1 MKTGRFI
8 DSVWRTRALWAS
20 LFVLTSGIGSAVANT
35 ADENAIRGVLTGYQD
50 ALNACTAAAAVAL
63 YAEDGVLM
71 PPYNQS
77 VLGRAQ
83 LSNVYGAG
91 FKVFTLHV
99 KFTIR
104 EIVQMSRE
112 WAFARTN
119 SSGTHKDNATGVMTP
134 EENQELFVLRKGADG
149 VWKIARYSFSSIRS
163 PPP

>member
-1 MKTGRFI
+1 
-8 DSVWRTRALWAS
+8 
-20 LFVLTSGIGSAVANT
+20 
-35 ADENAIRGVLTGYQD
+35 
-50 ALNACTAAAAVAL
+50 
-63 YAEDGVLM
+63 
-71 PPYNQS
+71 
-77 VLGRAQ
+77 

-149 VWKIARYSFSSIRS
+149 VWKIARYSFSSTRS